1 MKQELTSQ
9 QIEEL
14 FAFCRRH
21 YVHYYDVQLELVDHL
36 ANAIEE
42 KMVADKN
49 ISFEAALDEVHKSFG
64 YKGFAGVV
72 EAKETAL
79 FNTNKKLRWNLFF
92 KYFTVPKIAFT
103 LFLITSFI
111 FIGSIVPQNKLNNV
125 SAIIAIAFVVFE
137 IFVAVKSYRI
147 FNKVSKKLLLISSR
161 YQQNFFSFLALQF
174 LAQFVRFSDKNYLS
188 FSGYIFF
195 SFLVGLMIVA
205 TLSYYD
211 LCKKLLYISREQ
223 YPQAFA
229 S

>member
-1 MKQELTSQ
+1 MNQELTPQ
-9 QIEEL
+9 QIDEL

-42 KMVADKN
+42 KMTVDKT
-49 ISFEAALDEVHKSFG
+49 ISFETALDDVHKSFG

-72 EAKETAL
+72 EAKEIAL
-79 FNTNKKLRWNLFF
+79 FNKNKQLRWNLFF
-92 KYFTVPKIAFT
+92 KYFTVPKIALT
-103 LFLITSFI
+103 LFLIGCFM
-111 FIGSIVPQNKLNNV
+111 FIGSVVPQNKLNNV
-125 SAIIAIAFVVFE
+125 SAIIAIAFVIFE

-174 LAQFVRFSDKNYLS
+174 LVQFVKFSDKNDLS
-188 FSGYIFF
+188 FSGYTFF
-195 SFLVGLMIVA
+195 SFLVGLMIAA

-211 LCKKLLYISREQ
+211 LCKKLLDISHEQ
-223 YPQAFA
+223 YPQAFV